1 MKVIS
6 CRKRFPAGM
15 TPLARLLDR
24 LIKSIESRNKA
35 IDLML
40 IMQSVEVGWINN
52 LPFFKAVFHAGK
64 TYKIPRSYAFPV
76 PES

>member
-1 MKVIS
+1 
-6 CRKRFPAGM
+6 
-15 TPLARLLDR
+15 
-24 LIKSIESRNKA
+24 
-35 IDLML
+35 ML